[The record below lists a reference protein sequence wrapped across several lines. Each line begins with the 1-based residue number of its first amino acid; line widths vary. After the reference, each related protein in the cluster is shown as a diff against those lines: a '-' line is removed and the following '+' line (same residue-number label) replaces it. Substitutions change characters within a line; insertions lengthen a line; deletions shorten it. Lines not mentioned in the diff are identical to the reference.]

1 MDLVQKLRYM
11 GKQYAAGHEARGGG
25 AQKHYLEEAADEL
38 ERLRKRDE
46 QWFKFAWNVGERVQC
61 LASTFPDSNSHILH
75 KLDTMA
81 TSEQD
86 ADELRALNRARL
98 LGGA

>member
-1 MDLVQKLRYM
+1 MELVQKLRHM
-11 GKQYAAGHEARGGG
+11 GRQYAAGQEARGGG

-38 ERLRKRDE
+38 ERLRKRDD
-46 QWFKFAWNVGERVQC
+46 QWFRFAQSVGDRVQC
-61 LASTFPDSNSHILH
+61 LASSFPDANSHILH
-75 KLDTMA
+75 KLDTMQA
-81 TSEQD
+81 SEQD